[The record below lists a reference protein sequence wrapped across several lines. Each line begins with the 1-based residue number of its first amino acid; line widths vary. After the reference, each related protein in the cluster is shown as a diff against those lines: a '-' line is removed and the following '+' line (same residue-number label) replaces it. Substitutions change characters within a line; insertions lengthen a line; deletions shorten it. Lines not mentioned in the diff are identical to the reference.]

1 MINFKKICDI
11 NNSDEG
17 KILIAAI
24 GILTSI
30 DRDDVD
36 RYWGGMI
43 HPDDALE
50 RVVDLANRIFHEEE
64 WELEQIKEKIKEKR
78 EDSINKILD

>member
-50 RVVDLANRIFHEEE
+50 RVVDLANKIFHKEE
-64 WELEQIKEKIKEKR
+64 WELEQIIENR
-78 EDSINKILD
+78 ENSINKILD

>member
-24 GILTSI
+24 DILTSI
-30 DRDDVD
+30 DREIILINI
-36 RYWGGMI
+36 G
-43 HPDDALE
+43 
-50 RVVDLANRIFHEEE
+50 VV
-64 WELEQIKEKIKEKR
+64 
-78 EDSINKILD
+78 